1 MDSINIDKEIS
12 SNDEENT
19 IEKEVEGEDIAL
31 KPQKNNKQNP
41 GSRKKKKKEN
51 SESSYIKTISFIIIF
66 ILIILLIILF
76 YLQIVYS
83 EDFSN
88 IKT

>member
-19 IEKEVEGEDIAL
+19 IEKEVEGEDITL
-31 KPQKNNKQNP
+31 KPQKNNIRNP
-41 GSRKKKKKEN
+41 GSRKKKKKAN
-51 SESSYIKTISFIIIF
+51 SDSSYIKTISFIIIF

-76 YLQIVYS
+76 
-83 EDFSN
+83 
-88 IKT
+88 